1 MYKILI
7 VDDEEIEREGM
18 AQFIDWASFGVEL
31 YRNGTERSGGSGNDS
46 DGAAGYCADGH

>member
-1 MYKILI
+1 MK
-7 VDDEEIEREGM
+7 EETTIYRLGFFWRR
-18 AQFIDWASFGVEL
+18 A